1 MHQNRE
7 MKTIIHKAE
16 TRGAA
21 DHGWLKAK
29 HTFSFANYYDPSRVH
44 FGVLRVLND
53 DWVAPTMGFGLHPHD
68 NMEIITIPLEGA
80 LRHRDSMGNEGVIEK
95 NEVQVM
101 SAGTGIYHSEHNA
114 SSELPVSLLQIWV
127 MPNAKNV
134 EPRYMQKRF
143 DAADRQNKWQT
154 IVSPD
159 KSGLWVH
166 QNTWFSLGD
175 FSKENTT
182 NYTLHQPENGLY
194 VFVIDGSIEIAG
206 ETLSKRDGMGIRDT
220 NKVTLKAISDAQVL
234 LMEVPMGL

>member
-1 MHQNRE
+1 LHQNRG
-7 MKTIIHKAE
+7 MKTVIHKAE
-16 TRGAA
+16 SRGAA

-29 HTFSFANYYDPSRVH
+29 HTFSFANYYDPSRIH

-53 DWVAPTMGFGLHPHD
+53 DWVAPTMGFGMHPHD

-101 SAGTGIYHSEHNA
+101 SAGTGVYHSEHNA
-114 SSELPVSLLQIWV
+114 SSEHPVSLLQIWV

-143 DAADRQNKWQT
+143 DAADRQNQWQT

-159 KSGLWVH
+159 KSGLWIH
-166 QNTWFSLGD
+166 QDTWFSLGD
-175 FSKENTT
+175 FSKDNSTA
-182 NYTLHQPENGLY
+182 YTLKNPNNGLY
-194 VFVIDGSIEIAG
+194 AFVIEGSIEIGG
-206 ETLSKRDGMGIRDT
+206 ERLSKRDGIGIRDT
-220 NKVTLKAISDAQVL
+220 NEVKVKAISDAQVL
-234 LMEVPMGL
+234 LMELPMG

>member
-1 MHQNRE
+1 MHQNRD
-7 MKTIIHKAE
+7 MKTVIHKAE
-16 TRGAA
+16 SRGAA

-53 DWVAPTMGFGLHPHD
+53 DWVAPTMGFGMHPHD

-101 SAGTGIYHSEHNA
+101 SAGTGVYHSEHNA
-114 SSELPVSLLQIWV
+114 SSEHPVSLLQIWV

-143 DAADRQNKWQT
+143 DAADRQNRWQT

-166 QNTWFSLGD
+166 QDTWFSLGD
-175 FSKENTT
+175 FSKDNTT
-182 NYTLHQPENGLY
+182 TYNLNTASNGVYL
-194 VFVIDGSIEIAG
+194 FVIDGSIEVGG
-206 ETLSKRDGMGIRDT
+206 ETLSKRDAMGINDV
-220 NKVTLKAISDAQVL
+220 KEVTIKAISDAQVL
-234 LMEVPMGL
+234 LMELPMEL

>member
-1 MHQNRE
+1 

-29 HTFSFANYYDPSRVH
+29 HTFSFANYYDPRRIH

-53 DWVAPTMGFGLHPHD
+53 DWVAPTTGFGLHPHD

-101 SAGTGIYHSEHNA
+101 SAGTGVYHSEHNA
-114 SSELPVSLLQIWV
+114 SSERPVSLLQIWV

-143 DAADRQNKWQT
+143 DAADRQNQWQT

-159 KSGLWVH
+159 KSGLWIH
-166 QNTWFSLGD
+166 QDTWFSLGD
-175 FSKENTT
+175 FSKENTIT
-182 NYTLHQPENGLY
+182 YTLNKASNGVYL
-194 VFVIDGSIEIAG
+194 FVIDGSIEVGG
-206 ETLSKRDGMGIRDT
+206 ETLSKRDGMGINDV
-220 NKVTLKAISDAQVL
+220 NEVTIKAFSDAQVL

>member
-1 MHQNRE
+1 MV
-7 MKTIIHKAE
+7 IHKAE
-16 TRGAA
+16 SRGAA
-21 DHGWLKAK
+21 DHGWLKAN

-53 DWVAPTMGFGLHPHD
+53 DWVAPTMGFGMHPHD

-101 SAGTGIYHSEHNA
+101 SAGTGVYHSEHNA
-114 SSELPVSLLQIWV
+114 SSEHPVSLLQIWV

-143 DAADRQNKWQT
+143 DAADRQNLWQT

-166 QNTWFSLGD
+166 QDTWFSLGD

-182 NYTLHQPENGLY
+182 TYNLNKASNGVYL
-194 VFVIDGSIEIAG
+194 FVIDGSIEVG
-206 ETLSKRDGMGIRDT
+206 GKTLSKRDGIGI
-220 NKVTLKAISDAQVL
+220 NNVNEVTIKAISDAQVL
-234 LMEVPMGL
+234 LMELPMGL

>member
-1 MHQNRE
+1 
-7 MKTIIHKAE
+7 MKTVIHKADS
-16 TRGAA
+16 RGAV

-53 DWVAPTMGFGLHPHD
+53 DWVAPTMGFGMHPHD

-80 LRHRDSMGNEGVIEK
+80 LRHRDSMGNEGIIEK

-101 SAGTGIYHSEHNA
+101 SAGTGVYHSEHNA
-114 SSELPVSLLQIWV
+114 SSEHPLSLLQIWV

-143 DAADRQNKWQT
+143 DAADRQNQWQT

-159 KSGLWVH
+159 KSVLWIH
-166 QNTWFSLGD
+166 QDTWFSLGD
-175 FSKENTT
+175 FSKENTIT
-182 NYTLHQPENGLY
+182 YTLNKASNGVYL
-194 VFVIDGSIEIAG
+194 FVIDGSIEVGG
-206 ETLSKRDGMGIRDT
+206 ETLSKRDGMGINDV
-220 NKVTLKAISDAQVL
+220 NEVTIKAFSDAQVL

>member
-1 MHQNRE
+1 
-7 MKTIIHKAE
+7 MKTVIHKAE
-16 TRGAA
+16 SRGAA

-29 HTFSFANYYDPSRVH
+29 HTFSFANYYDPSRIH

-114 SSELPVSLLQIWV
+114 SSEHPVSLLQIWV

-182 NYTLHQPENGLY
+182 TYNLNKASNGVYL
-194 VFVIDGSIEIAG
+194 FVIDGSIEVGG
-206 ETLSKRDGMGIRDT
+206 ETLSKRDGMGINDV
-220 NKVTLKAISDAQVL
+220 NEVTIKAVSDAQVL

>member
-1 MHQNRE
+1 
-7 MKTIIHKAE
+7 MKTIIYKAE

-29 HTFSFANYYDPSRVH
+29 HTFSFANYYDPSRIH

-68 NMEIITIPLEGA
+68 NMEIITIPLEGG
-80 LRHRDSMGNEGVIEK
+80 LRHKDSMGNEGVIEK

-101 SAGTGIYHSEHNA
+101 SAGTGVYHSEHNA
-114 SSELPVSLLQIWV
+114 SSEHPVSLLQIWV

-143 DAADRQNKWQT
+143 DAADRQNRWQT

-166 QNTWFSLGD
+166 QDTWFSLGD
-175 FSKENTT
+175 FSAGNTT
-182 NYTLHQPENGLY
+182 SYTLNTPGNGLY
-194 VFVIDGSIEIAG
+194 VFVIDGSIDVGG
-206 ETLSKRDGMGIRDT
+206 ETLSKRDGMGINDENEIT
-220 NKVTLKAISDAQVL
+220 IKAVSDAQVL

>member
-1 MHQNRE
+1 

-29 HTFSFANYYDPSRVH
+29 HTFSFANYYDPRRIH

-101 SAGTGIYHSEHNA
+101 SAGTGVYHSEHNA
-114 SSELPVSLLQIWV
+114 SSERPVSLLQIWV

-143 DAADRQNKWQT
+143 DAADRQNQWQT

-159 KSGLWVH
+159 KSGLWIH
-166 QNTWFSLGD
+166 QDTWFSLGD
-175 FSKENTT
+175 FSKENTIT
-182 NYTLHQPENGLY
+182 YTLNKASNGVYL
-194 VFVIDGSIEIAG
+194 FVIDGSIEVGG
-206 ETLSKRDGMGIRDT
+206 ETLSKRDGMGINDV
-220 NKVTLKAISDAQVL
+220 NEVTIKAFSDAQVL

>member
-1 MHQNRE
+1 LHQNRG
-7 MKTIIHKAE
+7 MKTVIHKAE
-16 TRGAA
+16 SRGAA

-29 HTFSFANYYDPSRVH
+29 HTFSFANYYDPSRIH

-53 DWVAPTMGFGLHPHD
+53 DWVAPTMGFGMHPHD

-101 SAGTGIYHSEHNA
+101 SAGTGVYHSEHNA
-114 SSELPVSLLQIWV
+114 SSERPVSLLQIWV

-143 DAADRQNKWQT
+143 DAADRQNQWQT

-159 KSGLWVH
+159 KSGLWIH
-166 QNTWFSLGD
+166 QDTWFSLGD
-175 FSKENTT
+175 FSKENTIT
-182 NYTLHQPENGLY
+182 YTLNKASNGVYL
-194 VFVIDGSIEIAG
+194 FVIDGSIEVGG
-206 ETLSKRDGMGIRDT
+206 ETLSKRDGMGINDV
-220 NKVTLKAISDAQVL
+220 NEVTIKAFSDAQVL

>member
-1 MHQNRE
+1 LHQNSD
-7 MKTIIHKAE
+7 MKTVIHKAE
-16 TRGAA
+16 SRGAA

-29 HTFSFANYYDPSRVH
+29 HTFSFANYYDSSRIH

-53 DWVAPTMGFGLHPHD
+53 DWVAPTMGFGMHPHD

-114 SSELPVSLLQIWV
+114 SSEHPVSLLQIWV
-127 MPNAKNV
+127 MPNTKNA

-182 NYTLHQPENGLY
+182 TYNLNKASNGVYL
-194 VFVIDGSIEIAG
+194 FVIDGSIEVGG

-220 NKVTLKAISDAQVL
+220 NEVAIKAISDAQL
-234 LMEVPMGL
+234 LLIEVPMGL

>member
-1 MHQNRE
+1 

-101 SAGTGIYHSEHNA
+101 SAGTGVYHSEHNA
-114 SSELPVSLLQIWV
+114 SSERPVSLLQIWV

-143 DAADRQNKWQT
+143 DAADRQNQWQT

-159 KSGLWVH
+159 KSGLWIH
-166 QNTWFSLGD
+166 QDTWFSLGD
-175 FSKENTT
+175 FSKENTIT
-182 NYTLHQPENGLY
+182 YTLNKASNGVYL
-194 VFVIDGSIEIAG
+194 FVIDGSIEVGG
-206 ETLSKRDGMGIRDT
+206 ETLSKRDGMGINDV
-220 NKVTLKAISDAQVL
+220 NEVTIKAFSDAQVL

>member
-1 MHQNRE
+1 MHQNSD
-7 MKTIIHKAE
+7 MKTVIHKAE
-16 TRGAA
+16 SRGAA

-29 HTFSFANYYDPSRVH
+29 HTFSFANYYDPSRIH

-114 SSELPVSLLQIWV
+114 SSEHPVSLLQIWV

-182 NYTLHQPENGLY
+182 TYNLNKASNGVYL
-194 VFVIDGSIEIAG
+194 FVIDGSIEVGG
-206 ETLSKRDGMGIRDT
+206 ETLSKRDGMGINDV
-220 NKVTLKAISDAQVL
+220 NEVTIKAVSDAQVL

>member
-1 MHQNRE
+1 
-7 MKTIIHKAE
+7 MKTVIHKAE
-16 TRGAA
+16 SRGAA

-29 HTFSFANYYDPSRVH
+29 HTFSFANYYDPSRIH

-53 DWVAPTMGFGLHPHD
+53 DWVAPTMGFGMHPHD

-101 SAGTGIYHSEHNA
+101 SAGTGVYHSEHNA
-114 SSELPVSLLQIWV
+114 SSERPVSLLQIWV

-143 DAADRQNKWQT
+143 DAADRQNQWQT

-159 KSGLWVH
+159 KSGLWIH
-166 QNTWFSLGD
+166 QDTWFSLGD
-175 FSKENTT
+175 FSKENTIT
-182 NYTLHQPENGLY
+182 YTLNKASNGVYL
-194 VFVIDGSIEIAG
+194 FVIDGSIEVGG
-206 ETLSKRDGMGIRDT
+206 ETLSKRDGMGINDV
-220 NKVTLKAISDAQVL
+220 NEVTIKAFSDAQVL

>member
-1 MHQNRE
+1 
-7 MKTIIHKAE
+7 MKMVIHKAE
-16 TRGAA
+16 SRGAA
-21 DHGWLKAK
+21 DHGWLKAN

-53 DWVAPTMGFGLHPHD
+53 DWVAPTMGFGMHPHD

-101 SAGTGIYHSEHNA
+101 SAGTGVYHSEHNA
-114 SSELPVSLLQIWV
+114 SSEHPVSLLQIWV

-143 DAADRQNKWQT
+143 DAADRQNLWQT

-166 QNTWFSLGD
+166 QDTWFSLGD

-182 NYTLHQPENGLY
+182 TYNLNKASNGVYL
-194 VFVIDGSIEIAG
+194 FVIDGSIEVG
-206 ETLSKRDGMGIRDT
+206 GKTLSKRDGIGI
-220 NKVTLKAISDAQVL
+220 NNVNEVTIKAISDAQVL
-234 LMEVPMGL
+234 LMELPMGL

>member
-1 MHQNRE
+1 
-7 MKTIIHKAE
+7 MKTVIHKADS
-16 TRGAA
+16 RGAA

-29 HTFSFANYYDPSRVH
+29 HTFSFANYYDPSRIH

-53 DWVAPTMGFGLHPHD
+53 DWVAPTMGFGMHPHD

-101 SAGTGIYHSEHNA
+101 SAGTGVYHSEHNA
-114 SSELPVSLLQIWV
+114 SSERPVSLLQIWV

-143 DAADRQNKWQT
+143 DAADRQNQWQT

-159 KSGLWVH
+159 KSGLWIH
-166 QNTWFSLGD
+166 QDTWFSLGD
-175 FSKENTT
+175 FSKENTIT
-182 NYTLHQPENGLY
+182 YTLNKASNGVYL
-194 VFVIDGSIEIAG
+194 FVIDGSIEVGG
-206 ETLSKRDGMGIRDT
+206 ETLSKRDGMGINDV
-220 NKVTLKAISDAQVL
+220 NEVTIKAFSDAQVL

>member
-1 MHQNRE
+1 

-29 HTFSFANYYDPSRVH
+29 HTFSFANYYDPSRIH

-53 DWVAPTMGFGLHPHD
+53 DWVAPTMGFGMHPHD

-101 SAGTGIYHSEHNA
+101 SAGTGVYHSEHNA
-114 SSELPVSLLQIWV
+114 SSEHPVSLLQIWV

-143 DAADRQNKWQT
+143 DAADRQNRWQT

-166 QNTWFSLGD
+166 QDTWFSLGD

-182 NYTLHQPENGLY
+182 TYTLNKSNNGVY
-194 VFVIDGSIEIAG
+194 VFVIDGSIEVGG

-220 NKVTLKAISDAQVL
+220 NEVSIKAISDAQVL

>member
-1 MHQNRE
+1 MHQNRG
-7 MKTIIHKAE
+7 MKTVIHKAE
-16 TRGAA
+16 SRGAA

-29 HTFSFANYYDPSRVH
+29 HTFSFANYYDPSRIH

-53 DWVAPTMGFGLHPHD
+53 DWVAPTMGFGMHPHD

-101 SAGTGIYHSEHNA
+101 SAGTGVYHSEHNA
-114 SSELPVSLLQIWV
+114 SSERPVSLLQIWV

-143 DAADRQNKWQT
+143 DAADRQNQWQT

-159 KSGLWVH
+159 KSGLWIH
-166 QNTWFSLGD
+166 QDTWFSLGD
-175 FSKENTT
+175 FSKENTIT
-182 NYTLHQPENGLY
+182 YTLNKASNGVYL
-194 VFVIDGSIEIAG
+194 FVIDGSIEVGG
-206 ETLSKRDGMGIRDT
+206 ETLSKRDGMGINDV
-220 NKVTLKAISDAQVL
+220 NEVTIKAFSDAQVL